1 MVHVSRPDLFF
12 VSQGYEVRQTER
24 YGPWLYIKQTFP
36 IPKLETRDNQFIIL
50 QSHYYGKY
58 VLF

>member
-50 QSHYYGKY
+50 QSHYYG
-58 VLF
+58 